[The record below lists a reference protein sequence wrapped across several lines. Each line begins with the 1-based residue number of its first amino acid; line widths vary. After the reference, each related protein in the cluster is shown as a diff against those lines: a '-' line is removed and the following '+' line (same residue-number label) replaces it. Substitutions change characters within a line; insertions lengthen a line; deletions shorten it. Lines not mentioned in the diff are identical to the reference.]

1 MNKSS
6 GRELR
11 SQIVEFGKSV
21 FDRGLTGGSTGNISV
36 RTGDRFLMTP
46 TGSSLGRLDADRL
59 TLLDAAGNHLDGD
72 SPTKES
78 VLHLAMYGRR
88 PDAQAVIHLHST
100 HAVAVSCLDDIDPA
114 DVLPPITAY
123 YVMRV
128 GVLPLVPFYPPG
140 DGGLAH
146 AVGRLAAEHHAVLL
160 AHHGPVVAA
169 NSLAAAVDAVEELE
183 ETARL
188 YLLLRGHGYNTLTD
202 DQVRQLRS
210 Q

>member
-78 VLHLAMYGRR
+78 VLHLAPAGRAGGDSSSFNACR
-88 PDAQAVIHLHST
+88 R
-100 HAVAVSCLDDIDPA
+100 
-114 DVLPPITAY
+114 
-123 YVMRV
+123 RV
-128 GVLPLVPFYPPG
+128 VP
-140 DGGLAH
+140 
-146 AVGRLAAEHHAVLL
+146 
-160 AHHGPVVAA
+160 
-169 NSLAAAVDAVEELE
+169 
-183 ETARL
+183 
-188 YLLLRGHGYNTLTD
+188 
-202 DQVRQLRS
+202 
-210 Q
+210 